1 MQGRTMCSLSADLG
15 VLAEEYVPVTL
26 KSRKCPK
33 LVLSLD
39 CAARVVLI

>member
-1 MQGRTMCSLSADLG
+1 MCKLSADRG

-33 LVLSLD
+33 LVRSLV
-39 CAARVVLI
+39 AATCVVLI

>member
-1 MQGRTMCSLSADLG
+1 MCNLSGELG

-39 CAARVVLI
+39 CATWVVLI

>member
-1 MQGRTMCSLSADLG
+1 MCNLSAELC

-39 CAARVVLI
+39 GATWVVLI

>member
-1 MQGRTMCSLSADLG
+1 MRNLSADRA

-26 KSRKCPK
+26 KSRKRPK

-39 CAARVVLI
+39 GATRVVLI

>member
-1 MQGRTMCSLSADLG
+1 MCNSSADLG

-26 KSRKCPK
+26 KSRKCPR

-39 CAARVVLI
+39 GAPRAVLI

>member
-1 MQGRTMCSLSADLG
+1 
-15 VLAEEYVPVTL
+15 VPVTL

-39 CAARVVLI
+39 CATRDVLI

>member
-1 MQGRTMCSLSADLG
+1 MCNLSAEWG

-33 LVLSLD
+33 LVRSLVG
-39 CAARVVLI
+39 ATWLVLI